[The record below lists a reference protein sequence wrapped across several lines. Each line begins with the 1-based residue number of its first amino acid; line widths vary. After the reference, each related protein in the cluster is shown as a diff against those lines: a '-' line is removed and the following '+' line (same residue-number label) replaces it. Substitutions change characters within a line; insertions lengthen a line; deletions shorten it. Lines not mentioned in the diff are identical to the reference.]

1 MLEKGLVQIYTGRGK
16 GKTTAALGLAIRAA
30 GWSKRVLVYQ
40 FLKPPSLH
48 LGERVAIE
56 KLDNIE
62 LGMLEH
68 TWDLKKSLDDEQ
80 TMSDMRKAVGEA
92 MKTLTTAA
100 AERKYDVMILDEIVY
115 CYSKGLTGLGDIK
128 TLIESR
134 DAHVEIVLTGRGADE
149 ALIELADLVTEM
161 KPIKH
166 PYEKG
171 IKARKGIE
179 Y

>member
-1 MLEKGLVQIYTGRGK
+1 MLEKGLVQIYTGPGK
-16 GKTTAALGLAIRAA
+16 GKTTAALGLAMRAA
-30 GWSKRVLVYQ
+30 GRGNRVLFYQ

-48 LGERVAIE
+48 LGERVAIK

-68 TWDLKKSLDDEQ
+68 AWDLKKSLQDEQ
-80 TMSDMRKAVGEA
+80 TMSEMRQAVGEA
-92 MKTLTTAA
+92 MKELTTAA

-115 CYSKGLTGLGDIK
+115 CYSKGLIGLKDIK

-134 DAHVEIVLTGRGADE
+134 DEHVEIVLTGRGADE
-149 ALIELADLVTEM
+149 ELINLADLVTEM
-161 KPIKH
+161 NSIKH
-166 PYEKG
+166 PFEKG

>member
-1 MLEKGLVQIYTGRGK
+1 MQIYTGGGK

-30 GWSKRVLVYQ
+30 GRDNRVLFYQ

-48 LGERVAIE
+48 LGERMAIE

-62 LGMLEH
+62 LGVLEH
-68 TWDLKKSLDDEQ
+68 SWDMKKSLCDEQ
-80 TMSDMRKAVGEA
+80 TMSEMRQAVGEA
-92 MKTLTTAA
+92 MKELTTAA

-115 CYSKGLTGLGDIK
+115 CYSKGLTELGDIK

-161 KPIKH
+161 KAIKH
-166 PYEKG
+166 YFEKG

>member
-30 GWSKRVLVYQ
+30 GWGNSVLFYQ
-40 FLKPPSLH
+40 FLKPSSLH
-48 LGERVAIE
+48 LGERVLIE

-68 TWDLKKSLDDEQ
+68 TWDMKKSLDDEQ
-80 TMSDMRKAVGEA
+80 TMSEMRQAVGKA
-92 MKTLTTAA
+92 MKELTTAA

-115 CYSKGLTGLGDIK
+115 CYSRNLTSLEDIK
-128 TLIESR
+128 NLIDSR
-134 DAHVEIVLTGRGADE
+134 DQHVEIVLTGRGADE
-149 ALIELADLVTEM
+149 ALVELADLVTEM

>member
-1 MLEKGLVQIYTGRGK
+1 MLEKGLVQIYTGPGK
-16 GKTTAALGLAIRAA
+16 GKTTAALGLAMRAA
-30 GWSKRVLVYQ
+30 GQGNRVLFYQ

-48 LGERVAIE
+48 LGERVLIE

-62 LGMLEH
+62 LGILEH
-68 TWDLKKSLDDEQ
+68 TWDMKKSLCDEQ
-80 TMSDMRKAVGEA
+80 TMSEMRQAVGEA
-92 MKTLTTAA
+92 MKELTTAA
-100 AERKYDVMILDEIVY
+100 AERKYDVMILDEIVF

-134 DAHVEIVLTGRGADE
+134 DAHVEIVLTGRGADK

-166 PYEKG
+166 PWEKG

>member
-1 MLEKGLVQIYTGRGK
+1 MQIYTGPGK
-16 GKTTAALGLAIRAA
+16 GKTTAALGLAMRAA
-30 GWSKRVLVYQ
+30 GQGNRVLFYQ

-48 LGERVAIE
+48 LGERILIE

-62 LGMLEH
+62 LGILEH
-68 TWDLKKSLDDEQ
+68 TWDMKKSLCDEQ
-80 TMSDMRKAVGEA
+80 TMSDMRQAVGEA
-92 MKTLTTAA
+92 MKELTAAA

-134 DAHVEIVLTGRGADE
+134 DAYVEIVLTGRGADE
-149 ALIELADLVTEM
+149 ELIELADLVTEI
-161 KPIKH
+161 KAIKH
-166 PYEKG
+166 PWEKG

>member
-1 MLEKGLVQIYTGRGK
+1 
-16 GKTTAALGLAIRAA
+16 
-30 GWSKRVLVYQ
+30 
-40 FLKPPSLH
+40 
-48 LGERVAIE
+48 
-56 KLDNIE
+56 
-62 LGMLEH
+62 
-68 TWDLKKSLDDEQ
+68 
-80 TMSDMRKAVGEA
+80 
-92 MKTLTTAA
+92 MKELTTAA

-161 KPIKH
+161 KSIKH
-166 PYEKG
+166 PWEKG